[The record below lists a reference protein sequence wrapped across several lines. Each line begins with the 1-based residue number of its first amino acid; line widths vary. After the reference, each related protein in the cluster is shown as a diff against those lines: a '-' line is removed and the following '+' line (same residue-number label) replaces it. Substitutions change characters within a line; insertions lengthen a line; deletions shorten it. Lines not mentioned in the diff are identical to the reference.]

1 MKTHILTLT
10 LSFIFCLTARAELK
24 WEQTAVELHP
34 ARGDKQAIGHY
45 KYQNVGK
52 TPVHFKS
59 VHASC
64 GCTAAQSQKDQVG
77 PGEKGEITA
86 TFNIGDRT
94 GTQIKTVTV
103 ETDEAANQKT
113 VLTLKAIIP
122 QELEISPTFVFWKQG
137 EKPDPKTITV
147 HAGKDFSV
155 KNIKVTSSSPDF
167 QTKVQETGEGQFKI
181 DVHPNETNR
190 LLASTLTIQSENSP
204 KTFYATARITT
215 APTAPGAPTI
225 QKAGAQVPRSVRL
238 PRLVRLRRL
247 VKPIEIFA
255 STPSSYSWSVV
266 ACSWGRAGDLFS
278 RQDLV
283 AITNSAF
290 GNGERRSGARVG
302 GYYCL
307 DRRSPRR
314 RVRS

>member
-1 MKTHILTLT
+1 MKTQIVTLT
-10 LSFIFCLTARAELK
+10 LSVIFCVTARAELK

-34 ARGDKQAIGHY
+34 ARGDKQAIGHF

-64 GCTAAQSQKDQVG
+64 GCTAAQTQKEQVG

-113 VLTLKAIIP
+113 VLTLKAMIP
-122 QELEISPTFVFWKQG
+122 QELEINPTFVFWKQG
-137 EKPDPKTITV
+137 DKADSKTINV

-155 KNIKVTSSSPDF
+155 KHIKVTSSSPDF
-167 QTKVQETGEGQFKI
+167 QTKVEETGEGQFKI
-181 DVHPNETNR
+181 DVHPNDTNR
-190 LLASTLTIQSENSP
+190 QTASTLTIQSENSP

-215 APTAPGAPTI
+215 APTAPIAPGAPTI
-225 QKAGAQVPRSVRL
+225 QKAPGAVAPTAPPR
-238 PRLVRLRRL
+238 P
-247 VKPIEIFA
+247 PAPA
-255 STPSSYSWSVV
+255 SQTH
-266 ACSWGRAGDLFS
+266 
-278 RQDLV
+278 
-283 AITNSAF
+283 
-290 GNGERRSGARVG
+290 
-302 GYYCL
+302 
-307 DRRSPRR
+307 
-314 RVRS
+314 